1 MLNGRAVLWG
11 RAVFDNIRKFLQ
23 FQLTVNVVA
32 LTVTFFSAVAGYKPP
47 LNAVM
52 MLWVNLIMDTMGAL
66 ALGTEAPNDV
76 LLDRP
81 PYKRDASLISLPMWR
96 NIIVQASYQLAILGF
111 LLRYGSELFGCVDG
125 STKHFTIIFNAFVY
139 CQIFNE
145 FNAREIGDDF
155 HPFRNLGQNPMFIGV
170 IFFTVTAQLIIV
182 QYGGDFTQT
191 SPLNIRTQLI
201 TILLGAVSI
210 PLGFVMRLIPVEESA
225 RSFAGKIT
233 VTKKKSREISITWG
247 LVVPVLI
254 AAITLK
260 FLDYFD

>member
-1 MLNGRAVLWG
+1 M
-11 RAVFDNIRKFLQ
+11 
-23 FQLTVNVVA
+23 A

-66 ALGTEAPNDV
+66 ALGTEAPNDI

-81 PYKRDASLISLPMWR
+81 PYRRDASLISLPMWR
-96 NIIVQASYQLAILGF
+96 NIVIQASYQLAMLGF
-111 LLRYGSELFGCVDG
+111 LLRFGSELFECVDG

-155 HPFRNLGQNPMFIGV
+155 HPFRNLGKNPMFIGV
-170 IFFTVTAQLIIV
+170 ILFTVTAQWVIV

-191 SPLNIRTQLI
+191 TPLNIRTQLI

-210 PLGFVMRLIPVEESA
+210 PLGFLMRLIPVEENPA
-225 RSFAGKIT
+225 SFAGNKAF
-233 VTKKKSREISITWG
+233 VKNKSREVSITWG
-247 LVVPVLI
+247 LIVPIVL
-254 AAITLK
+254 AVITLR
-260 FLDYFD
+260 FLDYFE

>member
-1 MLNGRAVLWG
+1 M
-11 RAVFDNIRKFLQ
+11 Q

-66 ALGTEAPNDV
+66 ALGTEAPNNE
-76 LLDRP
+76 LLNRP

-96 NIIVQASYQLAILGF
+96 NIIVQASYQLAMLGF
-111 LLRYGSELFGCVDG
+111 LLRFGSEIFECVDG

-155 HPFRNLGQNPMFIGV
+155 NPFRNLRQNPMFIGV
-170 IFFTVTAQLIIV
+170 IAFTAIAQWFIV

-191 SPLNIRTQLI
+191 SPLDVRTQLI
-201 TILLGAVSI
+201 TVILGAVSI
-210 PLGFVMRLIPVEESA
+210 PLGFVMRLIPVEENPK
-225 RSFAGKIT
+225 SFASKMI
-233 VTKKKSREISITWG
+233 VTKKKSREVSIMWG
-247 LVVPVLI
+247 LLVPIL
-254 AAITLK
+254 AAGLALK
-260 FLDYFD
+260 LLDYFE